1 MTQKRNE
8 ERLLKLAAEIKKIY
22 QPAEI
27 VQLMRLIE
35 PTPTTGEM
43 SAEDFERL
51 MLELDATSTRRGYS
65 EKSIEAARQV
75 LVMGASVTEAAAATN
90 QTRQSVSQLMTRIRR
105 RIEALPKGWV
115 KVDQWLPADVAKQ
128 VEKIAQELKAMPE
141 GKAASFSIST
151 RGKFPLDPHA

>member
-8 ERLLKLAAEIKKIY
+8 DRLLKMAAKIKETY

-27 VQLMRLIE
+27 AQLVRLIE

-51 MLELDATSTRRGYS
+51 MQELDATSTRRGYS
-65 EKSIEAARQV
+65 EKSIEAARLV
-75 LVMGASVTEAAAATN
+75 LVMGASVAEAAAETN

-128 VEKIAQELKAMPE
+128 VEKIAQELKAMPK
-141 GKAASFSIST
+141 GKAASFTITLQES
-151 RGKFPLDPHA
+151 PQP